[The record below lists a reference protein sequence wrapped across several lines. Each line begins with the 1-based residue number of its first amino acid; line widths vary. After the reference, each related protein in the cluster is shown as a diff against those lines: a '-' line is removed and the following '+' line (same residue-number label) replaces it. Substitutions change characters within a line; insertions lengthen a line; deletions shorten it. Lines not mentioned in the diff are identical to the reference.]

1 MIDGL
6 GLSGLSL
13 YGRKN
18 SRKRL
23 GKGFSTLG
31 RTFGKSDELLEK
43 LLRSDELSEKLWK
56 NFYGRT
62 NFRKSLRKGWEEVW
76 RLRTASEKVEKS
88 FSDEERLRIIIG
100 KGIARGRA
108 RGAVACATRRPE
120 KSLQER
126 RAAPEQTMLT
136 GQVVRSLKSFAG
148 LSIDGV
154 SRSDGVGLSINGVS
168 RVVAWG
174 CSDSRNYLTRGA
186 QGCGENEGCAVHVTA
201 GAVGWSQWPVR
212 TAGLVTRHPGRAGRT
227 RGALRRGTDR

>member
-23 GKGFSTLG
+23 GKEFSTLG

-43 LLRSDELSEKLWK
+43 LLRSEELSEKLWK

-108 RGAVACATRRPE
+108 RGAVDVQRAGPRNHCRRGVPCPNRNNAHDVCLAVSQVIRG
-120 KSLQER
+120 SLNR
-126 RAAPEQTMLT
+126 W
-136 GQVVRSLKSFAG
+136 G
-148 LSIDGV
+148 LSK
-154 SRSDGVGLSINGVS
+154 
-168 RVVAWG
+168 
-174 CSDSRNYLTRGA
+174 
-186 QGCGENEGCAVHVTA
+186 
-201 GAVGWSQWPVR
+201 
-212 TAGLVTRHPGRAGRT
+212 
-227 RGALRRGTDR
+227 

>member
-1 MIDGL
+1 MFDGL

-43 LLRSDELSEKLWK
+43 LLRSEELSEKLWK

-76 RLRTASEKVEKS
+76 RLRTASEKAEKN
-88 FSDEERLRIIIG
+88 FSVEERLRIIIG

-126 RAAPEQTMLT
+126 RAAPEQK
-136 GQVVRSLKSFAG
+136 QCSRR
-148 LSIDGV
+148 V
-154 SRSDGVGLSINGVS
+154 SRCLSSHS
-168 RVVAWG
+168 RV
-174 CSDSRNYLTRGA
+174 
-186 QGCGENEGCAVHVTA
+186 
-201 GAVGWSQWPVR
+201 SQSM
-212 TAGLVTRHPGRAGRT
+212 GSLE
-227 RGALRRGTDR
+227 